1 MNNYPNGKRSKVF
14 AFGTGQWAR
23 HKSTGA
29 NVIIVGARRVGTKH
43 SKKTRVLLVVAR
55 VTGTK
60 KNHRYIVAKAS
71 SFAARKG
78 GPAPTR
84 LVLAA

>member
-1 MNNYPNGKRSKVF
+1 MTHNPNPSRKRSKVF

-23 HKSTGA
+23 HKTTGA
-29 NVIIVGARRVGTKH
+29 NVIVEGMRRSPIG
-43 SKKTRVLLVVAR
+43 LLVVAR

-60 KNHRYIVAKAS
+60 KNHRYVVAKAS
-71 SFAARKG
+71 SFAVRKG

-84 LVLAA
+84 LVMTA